1 MPAMAGRAQRAL
13 RNIMEAMFVFVPLAL
28 LAIVSGKEQGLA
40 MTAALTF
47 LGARV
52 AYLPAYMSG
61 FVGVRSLIWGVG
73 AAGLAMMAIAL
84 LG

>member
-61 FVGVRSLIWGVG
+61 IVGVRSLIWGVG

>member
-1 MPAMAGRAQRAL
+1 MAGHRWRAL
-13 RNIMEAMFVFVPLAL
+13 RNMMEAMFVFVPLAL
-28 LAIVSGKEQGLA
+28 LAIVSGKDQGLA

-61 FVGVRSLIWGVG
+61 IVGVRSLIWGVG

-84 LG
+84 LE